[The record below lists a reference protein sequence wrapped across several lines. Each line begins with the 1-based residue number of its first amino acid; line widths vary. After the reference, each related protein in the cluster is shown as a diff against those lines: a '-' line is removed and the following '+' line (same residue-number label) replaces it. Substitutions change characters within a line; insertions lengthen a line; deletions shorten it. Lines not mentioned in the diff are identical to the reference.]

1 VTNVADALQQI
12 AGIDVRRR
20 GTSGTKLIYIY
31 GGSFDQTLLLVDGFK
46 LDDVQTGH
54 HSMNL
59 ALLLKLLRIEN
70 KRPSKSCLWS
80 KCF

>member
-1 VTNVADALQQI
+1 VGLV
-12 AGIDVRRR
+12 VR
-20 GTSGTKLIYIY
+20 KLIYIY

-59 ALLLKLLRIEN
+59 ALPLKLLKN
-70 KRPSKSCLWS
+70 
-80 KCF
+80 